1 MLSKMR
7 ARRRARSTRQG
18 VGWPFLFLFLFVVLV
33 SFVARRSL
41 AAGEG
46 ISPSPSPS
54 ESSIPEKS
62 VSLGDDW
69 GWFSDHADSRAK
81 PTSFVARPGQ
91 PTELHNLYF
100 SISRFSFLEETGH
113 PSPACRSKASA
124 DKVLG
129 LHVPI
134 DCLPVVSARSFLRN
148 AKVRWID
155 GVTLWIDFPAPER
168 IENMGYWV
176 DIAAEIRA
184 YVLGASVGTRH
195 EIKHVV
201 VYPLFKKDVAKYPWI
216 IDLLSVALE
225 GVESFKVW
233 FFQDLSKDLE
243 HWIGIE
249 RAVRFGGWGGLKGA
263 GGEIEGGREIGEFEG
278 RIALPAVA
286 SLREAIWR
294 VHGISPDPKDATLLV
309 PVDSAGLSNSR
320 DVVRRLH
327 HYRHQLGVFP
337 RPYSP
342 TLGVP
347 LASLAKRM
355 AQTKLLIGRHGPLLG
370 CAALLP
376 PGSTVVEI
384 MPYRYDGFDTFN
396 LFRQI
401 TTWVGDVRHLTLAMN
416 STESV
421 DYLSEDDKKYN
432 AWLPGEC
439 YGDDCMEAME
449 FSGVLLDMS
458 ALNQLLETI
467 KDGNASSMERGPRDG
482 VGHVQY
488 EHPPRA
494 SRIQTHAGTWYD
506 HI

>member
-1 MLSKMR
+1 MR
-7 ARRRARSTRQG
+7 AERSA
-18 VGWPFLFLFLFVVLV
+18 GWPFLFTFVFVC
-33 SFVARRSL
+33 FVARRSL
-41 AAGEG
+41 ATSQGV
-46 ISPSPSPS
+46 SPSPPSP
-54 ESSIPEKS
+54 ESPMPEKT
-62 VSLGDDW
+62 VSSAEDW
-69 GWFSDHADSRAK
+69 AWFSDHADSRAK
-81 PTSFVARPGQ
+81 PTSFVAATGL
-91 PTELHNLYF
+91 PTEFQNLYF

-134 DCLPVVSARSFLRN
+134 DCLPVVSARSFLSN

-155 GVTLWIDFPAPER
+155 GVALWIDFPAPER

-184 YVLGASVGTRH
+184 YVVGASAGTRR
-195 EIKHVV
+195 EIKHVIA
-201 VYPLFKKDVAKYPWI
+201 YPLFKKDVAKHPWI

-225 GVESFKVW
+225 GVESFKLW

-249 RAVRFGGWGGLKGA
+249 RAVRFGGWGGWEDGGA
-263 GGEIEGGREIGEFEG
+263 GQVGQGGSIGRVAF
-278 RIALPAVA
+278 PAVA
-286 SLREAIWR
+286 SLRESIWR
-294 VHGISPDPKDATLLV
+294 AYKISPDPKDATLLV
-309 PVDSAGLSNSR
+309 PVDTAGLSNSR
-320 DVVRRLH
+320 DVVRQLH
-327 HYRHQLGVFP
+327 QYRHQLGVFV

-347 LASLAKRM
+347 LESLAMRM
-355 AQTKLLIGRHGPLLG
+355 AQTKLLIARHGPLLG

-384 MPYRYDGFDTFN
+384 MPYRYDGFDTFD

-401 TTWVGDVRHLTLAMN
+401 TTWLGDVRHLTLAMN

-421 DYLSEDDKKYN
+421 VYLSDEDEKYN

-439 YGDDCMEAME
+439 YGDDCIEAME
-449 FSGVLLDMS
+449 FSGVHLDMD
-458 ALNQLLETI
+458 AFNQLIDTI
-467 KDGNASSMERGPRDG
+467 IEGDVSGEERGAQDG
-482 VGHVQY
+482 GGFVSY
-488 EHPPRA
+488 AHPLRA
-494 SRIQTHAGTWYD
+494 ARIQTNAGTWYD
-506 HI
+506 QI

>member
-1 MLSKMR
+1 M
-7 ARRRARSTRQG
+7 
-18 VGWPFLFLFLFVVLV
+18 FLVLV

-41 AAGEG
+41 ASDGL
-46 ISPSPSPS
+46 SPSLQPSV
-54 ESSIPEKS
+54 SSLPEKN
-62 VSLGDDW
+62 VSLANDW
-69 GWFSDHADSRAK
+69 AWFSDHADSRAK
-81 PTSFVARPGQ
+81 PTTFVARTGQ
-91 PTELHNLYF
+91 PTEFQNLYF

-129 LHVPI
+129 LHLPI
-134 DCLPVVSARSFLRN
+134 DCLPVVSARSFLGN

-168 IENMGYWV
+168 IDNMGYWV

-184 YVLGASVGTRH
+184 YVLGASAGTRH
-195 EIKHVV
+195 EIKHVIA
-201 VYPLFKKDVAKYPWI
+201 YPLFKKDVAKYPWI
-216 IDLLSVALE
+216 IEILSVALE
-225 GVESFKVW
+225 GVDSFKLW
-233 FFQDLSKDLE
+233 FFQDVSKDLE

-249 RAVRFGGWGGLKGA
+249 RAVRFGGWGGLEGA
-263 GGEIEGGREIGEFEG
+263 GGAGAPGHGKGAHIGRV
-278 RIALPAVA
+278 ASPAAA

-294 VHGISPDPKDATLLV
+294 AYGISPDPKDATLLV

-320 DVVRRLH
+320 DIVRQLH
-327 HYRHQLGVFP
+327 HYRNQLGAFA

-347 LASLAKRM
+347 LESLARRM
-355 AQTKLLIGRHGPLLG
+355 AQTKLLIARHGPLLG
-370 CAALLP
+370 CVALLP

-384 MPYRYDGFDTFN
+384 MPYRYDGFDTFD

-401 TTWVGDVRHLTLAMN
+401 TTWLGDVRHLTLAMN
-416 STESV
+416 STKSV
-421 DYLSEDDKKYN
+421 VYLSDEDKKYD

-439 YGDDCMEAME
+439 YGDDCTEAME

-458 ALNQLLETI
+458 AFNQLLETI
-467 KDGNASSMERGPRDG
+467 KDGGASSEEGGARDG
-482 VGHVQY
+482 GGHVPY

-494 SRIQTHAGTWYD
+494 PRIQTHAGTWYD
-506 HI
+506 QI